1 MVRGK
6 HAFSGAAK
14 HPPGGERL
22 FGKRWSG
29 LAQCVGILKD
39 ALEGHIEYGGNLKR
53 HF

>member
-1 MVRGK
+1 MVRGY
-6 HAFSGAAK
+6 HPFSGALK

-22 FGKRWSG
+22 IGMRLSG